1 VMKHSINVDLPR
13 ATSTP
18 QDAKPDTIRLSVDAQ
33 GGYFWNETPVT
44 EEDLLSRLQAEARRE
59 PQPELHLRGDRDA
72 RYERVA
78 QALAA
83 AQRSGLR
90 KIGFVTEP
98 KAP

>member
-1 VMKHSINVDLPR
+1 M
-13 ATSTP
+13 
-18 QDAKPDTIRLSVDAQ
+18 DARGD
-33 GGYFWNETPVT
+33 YFWNEQRVT
-44 EEDLLSRLQAEARRE
+44 EEQLLPRLEAEAKRE
-59 PQPELHLRGDRDA
+59 PQPELHLRGDKEA

-90 KIGFVTEP
+90 KIGFITEP